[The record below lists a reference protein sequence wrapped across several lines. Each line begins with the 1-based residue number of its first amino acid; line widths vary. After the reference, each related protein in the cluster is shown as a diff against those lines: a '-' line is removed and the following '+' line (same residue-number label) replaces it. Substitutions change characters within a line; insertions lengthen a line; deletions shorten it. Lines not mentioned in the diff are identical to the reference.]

1 MSTIPQRNWLPTH
14 LIVDQ
19 APLLEKSM
27 NAHDSAHVSG
37 QIAPT
42 SCDSK
47 IFRRSESVGV
57 DHKVAIVLVN
67 RRCLGPIPR
76 VEELGQS
83 SLSGLADKEDPNLG
97 SESLRMTATG
107 VYVFANSNSFTC
119 LISF

>member
-1 MSTIPQRNWLPTH
+1 MKTGN
-14 LIVDQ
+14 
-19 APLLEKSM
+19 
-27 NAHDSAHVSG
+27 
-37 QIAPT
+37 
-42 SCDSK
+42 
-47 IFRRSESVGV
+47 SEM
-57 DHKVAIVLVN
+57 DMVL
-67 RRCLGPIPR
+67 RESSWRWR